1 MREINAKQLEWI
13 ENLKCERL
21 SDDPINEDIIFYFHN
36 KRESLVN
43 HLHERAINEETDNTS
58 AYYLVKSPDDEV
70 LLYFSLRC
78 GLLYED
84 ALTGDMVDMCKAYA
98 KEIPMTEELEQKIK
112 DFQIDNSL
120 SNQEL
125 DRKLNE
131 NYEKLKYQ
139 EKVTRTDVA
148 LNESAKIKVVL
159 NTMPAIELGHFC
171 KNEHYKEFDK
181 ELFNSYRLGE
191 IIFWFKILPLI
202 EEVFKKIGGQFIYL
216 FAADEDENRTLTN
229 HYKTRL
235 KFDDQTEWGVNKPAY
250 DNSCRFLCL
259 RMAEALEY
267 KKTLI
272 SNFNVSEEDII

>member
-21 SDDPINEDIIFYFHN
+21 SDNPINEDIILSFHN
-36 KRESLVN
+36 KWESLVN

-120 SNQEL
+120 SDQEL

-159 NTMPAIELGHFC
+159 NTMPALSWGIFV
-171 KNEHYKEFDK
+171 KM
-181 ELFNSYRLGE
+181 S
-191 IIFWFKILPLI
+191 IIKSLI
-202 EEVFKKIGGQFIYL
+202 RNFLIPIG
-216 FAADEDENRTLTN
+216 
-229 HYKTRL
+229 
-235 KFDDQTEWGVNKPAY
+235 
-250 DNSCRFLCL
+250 
-259 RMAEALEY
+259 
-267 KKTLI
+267 
-272 SNFNVSEEDII
+272 